1 MEVKPPIL
9 AGMIP
14 LIWLLFRAKS
24 MSVEIGPLLPF
35 VIPNPLGMVPA
46 KQENQRY

>member
-9 AGMIP
+9 VGMVP
-14 LIWLLFRAKS
+14 LSWLLFRAKS

-46 KQENQRY
+46 NKRISY